1 MNIKLPPIAPV
12 PVEQRRASFLNDIDK
27 KLFWLKSR
35 WELHGKYRALAN
47 EYDDKRLR
55 ARTEKTKQQYGQK
68 ANELHIKADKFK
80 EQAIKAYNELRDI
93 ITQLSYETETF
104 PSDQH

>member
-12 PVEQRRASFLNDIDK
+12 PVEQRRASFLNDIDN
-27 KLFWLKSR
+27 KLFWLTSR
-35 WELHGKYRALAN
+35 WESHGKYRALAN
-47 EYDDKRLR
+47 YYDNKRFR

-68 ANELHIKADKFK
+68 ANELHIKADNVK
-80 EQAIKAYNELRDI
+80 EQAIKAYDELRDI
-93 ITQLSYETETF
+93 IAQLSYETETF